1 MFAKISQSTAIIALI
16 VGSLFAQESQP
27 TSGPTSR
34 PVAVPTVLPDELFLE
49 IAGQGPSAQVV
60 ARGRSVL
67 VMDVIARLAELLR
80 VKIVWEN
87 VESQSNFAEAA
98 IDLDIGPCPMREF
111 LWTIG
116 AASDLFGRY
125 DDRSATI
132 TFAVVPD
139 AATAPKERAAFFRKF
154 AVDLLRRETTVPER
168 DASETPELLRRAAM
182 LAAADADYS
191 GALADLES
199 SLQAYPNDSEG
210 PDTCLLGI
218 RMALAAGRGAD
229 ARRLGDRFLE
239 TWRRHEY
246 QRRIEYLLAQSFHI
260 EGRRQE
266 AVLLLERIDRA
277 IARGD
282 APERDGMI
290 GELLLAEIYSEMGDH
305 RHAVQV
311 LERVPGRHSRE
322 QKDLLRRLPLYL
334 GICRSRAGDYDA
346 AVLDLVVAS
355 HEAPTQRLRMHAL
368 LYLSRAYL
376 ALKLPFESY
385 AALKM
390 LRRIGVA
397 EDLEFETLELEAR
410 SLTALG
416 LDSRSVEAW
425 IKALEFAAKA
435 DTNPEQRKSLLESVL
450 SEIAHLLVEAQ
461 EFRAAEDIITKLKA
475 LDHLDEGMIYMSAL
489 CRFHTGRYEEALR
502 ELETVPSDKGLL
514 VEERRQL
521 VGDCQMRLA
530 QYETAVRT
538 FQTKEEN
545 Q

>member
-1 MFAKISQSTAIIALI
+1 MVGLTA
-16 VGSLFAQESQP
+16 GLFAQESQP
-27 TSGPTSR
+27 ASAPASR
-34 PVAVPTVLPDELFLE
+34 PVTTVADLPEDLFLE
-49 IAGQGPSAQVV
+49 IAGQGPAAQVV
-60 ARGRSVL
+60 ARGRSIL
-67 VMDVIARLAELLR
+67 VMDIIARLAELLR

-87 VESQSNFAEAA
+87 AESQSNYAETTL
-98 IDLDIGPCPMREF
+98 DLDIGPVPMREF

-125 DDRSATI
+125 DDRGATI

-139 AATAPKERAAFFRKF
+139 SANAPKECASFFRRF

-168 DASETPELLRRAAM
+168 DATETPELLRRAAI
-182 LAAADADYS
+182 LASAEGDFS

-199 SLQAYPNDSEG
+199 SIQAFPNDARG

-218 RMALAAGRGAD
+218 RMALAAGRSSD

-346 AVLDLVVAS
+346 AVLDLVVAA
-355 HEAPTQRLRMHAL
+355 HESPTPRLRMHAL

-376 ALKLPFESY
+376 AIKLPFEAF

-390 LRRIGVA
+390 LRRLGVA

-416 LDSRSVEAW
+416 LDSRSIEAW
-425 IKALEFAAKA
+425 IKALEYAAKA
-435 DTNPEQRKSLLESVL
+435 DKSPDERKTLLESVL

-502 ELETVPSDKGLL
+502 ELETVSSDQGLL
-514 VEERRQL
+514 IEERRQL

-538 FQTKEEN
+538 FQTKEDK